1 MFNQLFGKYLVEQ
14 NVITE
19 VELDVILTRQED
31 ERLKLGT
38 IAVAQNLMTE
48 QQVKE
53 VNYLQVQQDKRF
65 GVIAV
70 ECGYLT
76 EDQVVS
82 LLTMQGNLYMKFLQ
96 IFSDMKD
103 ISLEEATEY
112 VENFQK
118 YYGFSDDEM
127 VALKENDFDEIVPAF
142 VYVSKPYVPELVAL
156 VLRNL
161 VRFVTDDFYI
171 GKVKRTNKFIYK
183 SMVVQRLVGKH
194 DIILA
199 FSGEWDDSGM
209 VALASGFVGSELSEK
224 GKEKDRVFDAIG
236 EFANICNGLLA
247 TDLASRDVEV
257 DMVPPVTYLNQEA
270 VGVGYAIPLYIHG
283 KEVKMFIAVDSDIQL
298 GKNPYV
304 FDYKKRAGSVD
315 KGDAKASIVI
325 VDDSIFIRRMLRDM
339 VENMGYVVVGEA
351 VNGKE
356 AVEEY
361 KKHKPDIVTLDI
373 TMPVMDGL
381 EALKEIIRYDSKAR
395 VVMITVA
402 GQQKKVIQALKI
414 GAEKFVVKP
423 FDEEKVRETLEEMI
437 K

>member
-14 NVITE
+14 NVITDI
-19 VELDVILTRQED
+19 ELDVILTRQED

-82 LLTMQGNLYMKFLQ
+82 LLTKQGNMYMKFIQ
-96 IFSDMKD
+96 IFTDMKD
-103 ISLEEATEY
+103 ISMEEATEY
-112 VENFQK
+112 VDEFQK

-127 VALKENDFDEIVPAF
+127 DALKENDFDEIVPAF

-171 GKVKRTNKFIYK
+171 GKVKRTNKFAYK

-194 DIILA
+194 DIVLA
-199 FSGEWDDSGM
+199 FSGEWDNSGM
-209 VALASGFVGSELSEK
+209 VALASGFVGSELHGQDK
-224 GKEKDRVFDAIG
+224 VFDAVG

-247 TDLASRDVEV
+247 TDLAARDVEV
-257 DMVPPVTYLNQEA
+257 DMVPPVTYLNQET
-270 VGVGYAIPLYIHG
+270 VGVGYTIPLYIHG
-283 KEVKMFIAVDSDIQL
+283 KEVKMFIAVDSKIEL
-298 GKNPYV
+298 GKEPYI
-304 FDYKKRAGSVD
+304 FDYKKQEGSVD

-325 VDDSIFIRRMLRDM
+325 VDDSIFIRKMLRNM
-339 VENMGYVVVGEA
+339 VEDMGYVVVGEA

-356 AVEEY
+356 AIEEY
-361 KKHKPDIVTLDI
+361 KKNKPDILTLDI

-381 EALKEIIRYDSKAR
+381 EALEEIMKFDKKAK
-395 VVMITVA
+395 VVMITAA
-402 GQQKKVIQALKI
+402 GQQVKVIQALNI

-423 FDEEKVRETLEEMI
+423 FDKEKVRRTLEEMV